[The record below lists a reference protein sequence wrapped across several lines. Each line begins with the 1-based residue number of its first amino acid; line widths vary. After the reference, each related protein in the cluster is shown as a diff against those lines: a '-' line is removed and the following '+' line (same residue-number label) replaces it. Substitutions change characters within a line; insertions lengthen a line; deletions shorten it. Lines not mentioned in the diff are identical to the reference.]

1 MIYETRTLIG
11 SMRDEVWRCVSSNV
25 SLPDN
30 IEDHMQG
37 FLGENV
43 VRRAFDVA
51 GFASYFEGAKADN
64 VVLQVALIV
73 DTKTPADHVAMR
85 FLDTIKVAP
94 RDYGYYLI
102 NVCFDDEQYYQYV
115 AGIVAH
121 LTPKA
126 SLNGKR
132 GGHFSPAVMT
142 LEVIK
147 N

>member
-1 MIYETRTLIG
+1 MIYEARTIVG
-11 SMRDEVWRCVSSNV
+11 SMRDEIWRCASSKVSM
-25 SLPDN
+25 PDT

-37 FLGENV
+37 FLGESV
-43 VRRAFDVA
+43 ARRGFDVA

-64 VVLQVALIV
+64 VVLQVALII

-85 FLDTIKVAP
+85 FLEAILVTP

-102 NVCFDDEQYYQYV
+102 NLCFDDVEHNQYV
-115 AGIVAH
+115 AGIIAN

-132 GGHFSPAVMT
+132 GGHFSAAVMI
-142 LEVIK
+142 LEAIK

>member
-1 MIYETRTLIG
+1 MIYEARTIIG
-11 SMRDEVWRCVSSNV
+11 SMHNDVWRCVSSNV
-25 SLPDN
+25 SMPDT

-64 VVLQVALIV
+64 VILQVALII

-102 NVCFDDEQYYQYV
+102 NVCFDDEQYFQYV
-115 AGIVAH
+115 AGIVAN

-132 GGHFSPAVMT
+132 GGHFSAAVMIV
-142 LEVIK
+142 EAIK

>member
-1 MIYETRTLIG
+1 MIYETRLLYG
-11 SMRDEVWRCVSSNV
+11 SMRDDVWRCVSSNV
-25 SLPDN
+25 SLPDT

-64 VVLQVALIV
+64 VVLQVALII
-73 DTKTPADHVAMR
+73 DTKTPADHVAMC

-102 NVCFDDEQYYQYV
+102 NVCFDDEQYFQYV
-115 AGIVAH
+115 AGIVAT

-132 GGHFSPAVMT
+132 GGHFSAAVMT

>member
-1 MIYETRTLIG
+1 MIYEARTLHG
-11 SMRDEVWRCVSSNV
+11 SLRDDVSRCVSGKV
-25 SLPDN
+25 SLHDT

-43 VRRAFDVA
+43 ARRGFDVA

-64 VVLQVALIV
+64 VVLQVSLII
-73 DTKTPADHVAMR
+73 DTKTPADHVAIR
-85 FLDTIKVAP
+85 FLKAILVTP
-94 RDYGYYLI
+94 LYYGYYLI
-102 NVCFDDEQYYQYV
+102 NLCFDDVEHNQYV
-115 AGIVAH
+115 AGIIAK

-132 GGHFSPAVMT
+132 GGHFSAAVMI
-142 LEVIK
+142 EEAIK

>member
-51 GFASYFEGAKADN
+51 GFASYFEGAKADS
-64 VVLQVALIV
+64 VVLQVALII

-102 NVCFDDEQYYQYV
+102 NVCFDDEQYFQYV
-115 AGIVAH
+115 AGIVAN

-132 GGHFSPAVMT
+132 GGHFSSAVMI
-142 LEVIK
+142 LEAIK